1 MASRAVD
8 LVGRR
13 AELSWLRERLR
24 LAAQGSPQCVLL
36 SGEAGIGKTRLAAE
50 LSDDAHRAG
59 FLTLAGRGYDGVP
72 LPFLPFREAIF
83 PALARLLND
92 GAGVPNALRVPLGE
106 EAGAGSRE
114 PVE

>member
-1 MASRAVD
+1 ILPASFLVARLLRVAYQRREHASRAEFASATRSNCGPIATISTRLGPMASRAVD

-50 LSDDAHRAG
+50 LSD
-59 FLTLAGRGYDGVP
+59 
-72 LPFLPFREAIF
+72 EA
-83 PALARLLND
+83 
-92 GAGVPNALRVPLGE
+92 
-106 EAGAGSRE
+106 
-114 PVE
+114 